1 MRVTIP
7 GALADYL
14 AQTDLTAGPAAVDP
28 AAPDARATLDAGTR
42 GRGRTLVIT
51 PPSTAVL
58 QFISAFAEA
67 ILTNRHLH
75 TDAQA
80 RAARTWLNR
89 AGRATS
95 TLATDLAATEAFAA
109 SARAV
114 DAVTHAEEI
123 EAAPATIADAEA
135 LYAAQ
140 LITEAEATDG
150 TWRGAWIGE
159 QPTGELLFTL
169 DPDTEQGAL
178 FA

>member
-14 AQTDLTAGPAAVDP
+14 ARTDLTAGPVAVDP
-28 AAPDARATLDAGTR
+28 AAPAVRATLDAGTR

-67 ILTNRHLH
+67 ILTNRHLR
-75 TDAQA
+75 TAA
-80 RAARTWLNR
+80 EVRAAHTWLNR
-89 AGRATS
+89 AGRTTS
-95 TLATDLAATEAFAA
+95 TLAADLVATEAFTA

-114 DAVTHAEEI
+114 DAVTYAEEVGA
-123 EAAPATIADAEA
+123 EPATIADAEA
-135 LYAAQ
+135 LYATQ
-140 LITEAEATDG
+140 LVTEAEATDG
-150 TWRGAWIGE
+150 TWRGAWIGN
-159 QPTGELLFTL
+159 QPTGDLLFAL
-169 DPDTEQGAL
+169 DSTTEQGAL